1 MLQALTELWTVF
13 WVAFKET
20 PRGMAE
26 PFVAFWHAATH
37 FEGRSEKHH

>member
-1 MLQALTELWTVF
+1 MQHALTELWDAF

-26 PFVAFWHAATH
+26 PFVAFWRAATH
-37 FEGRSEKHH
+37 IEGVSEQRH